1 MVTTRQ
7 PNAGDG
13 SLGRD
18 ILNALRYYLGDRR
31 GLLILAATAVV
42 GGLAFNW
49 SWLVAAGI
57 APLLLSALPCV
68 AMCALGLCMNKVTG
82 VSCRSDQSPTS
93 TTALDGNRRSP
104 DLAPHE
110 PLANIPAEKPGKAQ
124 IDG

>member
-1 MVTTRQ
+1 MATTRQ

-31 GLLILAATAVV
+31 GLLILAAIAVV

-82 VSCRSDQSPTS
+82 GSCKSNQAENTAVS
-93 TTALDGNRRSP
+93 DGDRHSSGAAP
-104 DLAPHE
+104 DELQADMQ
-110 PLANIPAEKPGKAQ
+110 PAGKPRETQVNG
-124 IDG
+124 